1 MPLVLSTLVL
11 VISLVSLGMLSR
23 QRFRRTFKRSLR
35 KPEQH
40 LWLLNTGFL
49 IAAVCSVL
57 HLITENGWLVVAAV
71 LVLILTLAAFAVI
84 NLEFRIPERAP
95 SRRTSILFVAAH
107 PDDMEIACGSTI
119 AKLVDTGHEVHGIIM
134 SDGSDGGDASLRPD
148 EAREGAN
155 FLGLSTLRIMHMT
168 DRALN
173 SHMNE
178 MIAVIEESIVH
189 HNPDIIFTHSKN
201 EVHQDHLAVHQAV
214 MRAGRNHHS
223 ILCFESPS
231 VTTDFKPTVFIDVMD
246 YSDVK
251 AEAIAAHANQS
262 GKPYMTREITDSITT
277 FRGRQARVRRAEG
290 FEPMRLN
297 LNDPLPL

>member
-231 VTTDFKPTVFIDVMD
+231 VTTDFKPTVFIDVTD

>member
-214 MRAGRNHHS
+214 MQAGRNHHS